1 MEPEDTNEKQP
12 ENSENASSISSD
24 LIRGHIN
31 TIILR
36 MLYDGDKYGYEI
48 INEIEEKSKGQ
59 YSLKQPTLYS
69 ALKRLESQDY
79 VTSYWGGAS
88 SGGRRK
94 YFQITDKGKAIVEHN
109 LAEWEYSRTVID
121 SLISERDYDFSNPP
135 PSSSV
140 DFQILKKSTS
150 RVPVSYAEEEDDI
163 ELMEEVPVSRNQ
175 DTSEE
180 KTDPTPS
187 QEEILPPVQEETQA
201 VAEESQPV
209 QAQPA
214 AAEETQPVQA
224 QSASESSVVFERT
237 EVQPAP
243 AEQSAQE
250 RETQEEADRPK
261 ETMPLTEAEKQR
273 IHENY
278 RALIGNEE
286 DATSHYYAH
295 VTKDRSEEGDQQRG
309 YDEPM
314 QNAYADQYEQDDYYA
329 ASPSAADM
337 MYASKSPAERNY
349 KDLLNKLYDS
359 SNIQESYYEEMEQQ
373 AMQPQPQEPPAAEEP
388 PAPQTYEQ
396 PARTEQEVPAQ
407 TVRPAGNTASN
418 IEFYDVEERAQ
429 KDGLRVTT
437 TNGSRNRTASKNIG
451 NTFNKG
457 KALFL
462 TAVYVFV
469 VMLAECIISH
479 CLRNQLETGTLYIL
493 LPYIATF
500 VMLGVFLFLYL
511 NGYGKNSRKS
521 QSRTYISASLII
533 FADIVL
539 IIVVIA
545 YLAIY
550 FGDTTLPTWIQIVKY
565 AIFPI
570 IFCFNLPLFAI
581 LYRVNCNKQ

>member
-1 MEPEDTNEKQP
+1 MEPEDTNEKQQ
-12 ENSENASSISSD
+12 ENAENASSISSD

-59 YSLKQPTLYS
+59 YTLKQPTLYS

-94 YFQITDKGKAIVEHN
+94 YFQITDKGKAVVEHN
-109 LAEWEYSRTVID
+109 RAEWEYSRTVID
-121 SLISERDYDFSNPP
+121 SLISVRDYDFSNPP

-150 RVPVSYAEEEDDI
+150 RVPVSYAEEEDGI
-163 ELMEEVPVSRNQ
+163 ELMDTSPDYASEKAKDEAEEVSSSAPAQ
-175 DTSEE
+175 E
-180 KTDPTPS
+180 
-187 QEEILPPVQEETQA
+187 QEEP
-201 VAEESQPV
+201 
-209 QAQPA
+209 
-214 AAEETQPVQA
+214 AAEEVAAAPAQEQAAEPVH
-224 QSASESSVVFERT
+224 E
-237 EVQPAP
+237 EVQPTQAATAESAASATISQP
-243 AEQSAQE
+243 AETAASAQPE
-250 RETQEEADRPK
+250 QVRETQEERERPA
-261 ETMPLTEAEKQR
+261 EPIPLTEAEKQR

-295 VTKDRSEEGDQQRG
+295 VTKDRTEENEQS
-309 YDEPM
+309 
-314 QNAYADQYEQDDYYA
+314 NAYEQYAQDGYSDEYAQDDYYA

-359 SNIQESYYEEMEQQ
+359 SNSQEEYYEEMEQQ
-373 AMQPQPQEPPAAEEP
+373 AMQPQQAEPPAAEQQVP
-388 PAPQTYEQ
+388 PPYEQ
-396 PARTEQEVPAQ
+396 PPQAEQEAPAQ

-437 TNGSRNRTASKNIG
+437 TNGSRNRTSSKNIG

-462 TAVYVFV
+462 TAVYVFI

-493 LPYIATF
+493 LPYLATF
-500 VMLGVFLFLYL
+500 VMLGIFLFLYL

-539 IIVVIA
+539 VIVVIA
-545 YLAIY
+545 YLVIY
-550 FGDTTLPTWIQIVKY
+550 FGNTTLPTWIQIVKY

-581 LYRVNCNKQ
+581 LYRVNCNRQ